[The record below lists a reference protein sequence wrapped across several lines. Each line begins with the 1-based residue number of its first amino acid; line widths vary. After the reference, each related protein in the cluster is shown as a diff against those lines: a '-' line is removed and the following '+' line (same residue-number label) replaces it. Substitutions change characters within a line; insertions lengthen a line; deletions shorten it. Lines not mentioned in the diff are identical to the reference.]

1 MLYSLLNSKI
11 ACYVLTLQAVTLKQ
25 FLFCDA
31 IPSYLKMSYVKMS
44 YTIMLSLLRNCGDA
58 GLFPEMPRQFRKH
71 QAFPE
76 LPRHFR
82 KCQVSANACD
92 IYNRFC

>member
-25 FLFCDA
+25 FLFCDD

-44 YTIMLSLLRNCGDA
+44 YTIMISLLRNCGDA
-58 GLFPEMPRQFRKH
+58 VIQPPLVYTIGEKRLISTTVISTSKRLSSKF
-71 QAFPE
+71 
-76 LPRHFR
+76 
-82 KCQVSANACD
+82 
-92 IYNRFC
+92 